1 MEIPGYKIHREHGK
15 GGMATVYLATQESLD
30 REVALKV
37 MQPQAGTDKSMC
49 DRFLKEGKIIAK
61 LGHPNIVTIY
71 DIGCYQS
78 HYYMSMEFCAAPN
91 LKERIH
97 SAEGV
102 RNPLQILRQIGDAL
116 RCAHSH
122 GFIHRDVKPA
132 NILFRDDHTAVLTD
146 FGIAKAMQA
155 ETQLTAIGWTV
166 GTPEY
171 MGPEQSTGKELDARA
186 DLYSLGVVFYEMLVG
201 KKPYIGADAFATALM
216 HVNEPIPR
224 LPDDLLSYQS
234 LVDRL
239 MAKDPAD
246 RFQNGEELIAQIDA
260 ILGTPSQVTRVMTEL
275 LHGGTG
281 SCTDQDNQKKNRRLL
296 WKSTAAIVPIGLIA
310 AAVAFMP
317 RTAPE
322 KPVGGG
328 GSPGPIIVTPPQEEP
343 TSSLDPARQAK
354 VARLLEI
361 ARAHTAIGRIREPS
375 GSNAY
380 EAYRMVLDIDP
391 ANREARNALTRI
403 EATAQ

>member
-97 SAEGV
+97 STEGV

-132 NILFRDDHTAVLTD
+132 NILFRDDHTPVLTD

-201 KKPYIGADAFATALM
+201 KSAFTADTITDVVEKILGESP
-216 HVNEPIPR
+216 NEPGQLRPEIPEA
-224 LPDDLLSYQS
+224 LNHLIMHMLS
-234 LVDRL
+234 
-239 MAKDPAD
+239 K
-246 RFQNGEELIAQIDA
+246 
-260 ILGTPSQVTRVMTEL
+260 
-275 LHGGTG
+275 
-281 SCTDQDNQKKNRRLL
+281 
-296 WKSTAAIVPIGLIA
+296 
-310 AAVAFMP
+310 
-317 RTAPE
+317 
-322 KPVGGG
+322 
-328 GSPGPIIVTPPQEEP
+328 EP
-343 TSSLDPARQAK
+343 TR
-354 VARLLEI
+354 R
-361 ARAHTAIGRIREPS
+361 PS
-375 GSNAY
+375 TGDVLITLKNASNQV
-380 EAYRMVLDIDP
+380 R
-391 ANREARNALTRI
+391 
-403 EATAQ
+403 